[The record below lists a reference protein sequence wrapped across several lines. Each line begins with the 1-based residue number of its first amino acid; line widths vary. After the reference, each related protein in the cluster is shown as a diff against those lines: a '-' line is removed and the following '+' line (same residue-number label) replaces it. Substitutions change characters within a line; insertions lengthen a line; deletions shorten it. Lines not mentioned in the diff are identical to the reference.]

1 MAENETPVSWLMID
15 PGWDVVASDGQRV
28 GKVAER
34 IGDSNVDIFDGLS
47 VSPGRASKDRYV
59 PAEQVAL
66 ITTGT
71 VRLTVTSAQFRSEA
85 EYEEPPTREVVLPET
100 ASGRSRLWRSIRR
113 GLFIR
118 NR

>member
-1 MAENETPVSWLMID
+1 MTDQTPVSWLLIE
-15 PGWDVVASDGQRV
+15 PGWEVVASDGHRV

-47 VSPGRASKDRYV
+47 VSPGLVAKDRYV

-66 ITTGT
+66 ITPGT
-71 VRLTVTSAQFRSEA
+71 VRLKLTSEQFDRDADYAEPAESE
-85 EYEEPPTREVVLPET
+85 EILPES
-100 ASGRSRLWRSIRR
+100 ASRSQRLWHYIKR

-118 NR
+118 D

>member
-1 MAENETPVSWLMID
+1 MTDETPVSWLLIE

-47 VSPGRASKDRYV
+47 VSPGLVAKDRYV
-59 PAEQVAL
+59 PAEQVTL
-66 ITTGT
+66 ITPGT
-71 VRLTVTSAQFRSEA
+71 VRLGITSEQFDRDA
-85 EYEEPPTREVVLPET
+85 EYAEPPESEEILAEG
-100 ASGRSRLWRSIRR
+100 ASRGQRLWHYIKR

-118 NR
+118 D